1 MALVVVFDT
10 NVLFSAIG
18 WKGRPDDCL
27 ELVRRGVVDG
37 ATSQALLDELI
48 EKLVAKLSFSEA
60 DCVDTLADLLDYLQV
75 VPVTERLTVISQ
87 DDDDNRVL
95 ECALAAQ
102 ATVIV
107 TGDRRHLLPLGSYQG
122 ITILSPADFLAR
134 FSRP

>member
-1 MALVVVFDT
+1 MVPMVVFDT

-18 WKGRPDDCL
+18 WKGRPDECL
-27 ELVRRGVVDG
+27 ELVRQGVVDG
-37 ATSQALLDELI
+37 ATSQALLDELV
-48 EKLVAKLSFSEA
+48 EKLVEKLSFSEA
-60 DCVDTLADLLDYLQV
+60 ACVDTLADLLEYLQV
-75 VPVTERLTVISQ
+75 VPVTERLTVIAQ

-95 ECALAAQ
+95 ECAVAAQ

-122 ITILSPADFLAR
+122 IVILTPADFFAR